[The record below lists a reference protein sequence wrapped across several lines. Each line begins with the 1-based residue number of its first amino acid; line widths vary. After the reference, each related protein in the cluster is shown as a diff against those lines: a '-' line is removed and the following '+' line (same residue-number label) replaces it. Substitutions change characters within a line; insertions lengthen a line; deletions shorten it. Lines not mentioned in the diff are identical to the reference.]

1 MKQLKRL
8 DDFLWPAEFADD
20 PSKGAAT
27 KEDTNIDTLNANM
40 DQLEI
45 NDDFREE
52 DASQGASSPSRSKRN
67 ASTKGEESVSNNDE
81 DRKTANPAR
90 IRYLDSSTSSSDD
103 DLPPLPRIQNRR
115 IVEYEVSDSESD

>member
-27 KEDTNIDTLNANM
+27 KEDTNIDALNADM

-52 DASQGASSPSRSKRN
+52 NASQGASSPSRSKR
-67 ASTKGEESVSNNDE
+67 KGEESVSNDDE